1 MRYAARVD
9 SNQQAI
15 VDALRAA
22 GAGVEVL
29 GRPLDLLVSAGG
41 QWALIEVK
49 ASEAEVKRKTATRR
63 RQLEFAERHPHGGIV
78 ATVTDVEGALR
89 VLAMMRSRAE
99 PSDTRAHAGH

>member
-1 MRYAARVD
+1 MRHAARVD

-15 VDALRAA
+15 VAALRAA

-63 RQLEFAERHPHGGIV
+63 RQLEFAERHPRGGIV
-78 ATVTDVEGALR
+78 ATVTDVQGALR
-89 VLAMMRSRAE
+89 VLAMMRSNGR
-99 PSDTRAHAGH
+99 

>member
-1 MRYAARVD
+1 MRHAARVD
-9 SNQQAI
+9 SNQQDI
-15 VDALRAA
+15 VKALKAA
-22 GAGVEVL
+22 GAGVEIL